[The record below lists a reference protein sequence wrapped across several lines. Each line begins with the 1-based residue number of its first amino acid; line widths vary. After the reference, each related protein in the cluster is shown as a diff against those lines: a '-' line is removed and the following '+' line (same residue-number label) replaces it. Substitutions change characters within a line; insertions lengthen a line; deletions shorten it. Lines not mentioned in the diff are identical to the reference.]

1 MSDTLYL
8 PPSDANALLTAANR
22 LIAGRSGAL
31 GMFFGDANH
40 PELSDVAALQ
50 GALDAPAFG
59 GIFPGL
65 IHEGKVIDHGVL
77 LVFFPDA
84 GEPVL
89 VKHLDQPECQWPAT
103 EMLSTCRSALIIP
116 DGHSAHIGAFLAS
129 AYHIGGHGVTY
140 LGGGAGSLAEP
151 GMASVFAGDEA
162 CSRSAV
168 IVPMGRRCG
177 LGVRHGWQVLFG
189 PLLASRTRGNIIDEL
204 NWMPAMDVYRQHVE
218 PDAGVPL
225 DADNFFDVAKGYPF
239 GIYRADAEYV
249 VRDPMR
255 VDPDGAL
262 VCVAEVPQNTTLS
275 LLRGEPDTLLEAARL
290 SAQDALENVGGKAD
304 DVLIFDC
311 ISRAIFLDKQFQQE
325 LDAVTGLAAAAGVSA
340 PPSGMLTLG
349 EIASSRTGI
358 PDFLNKT
365 IVVGAFHD

>member
-8 PPSDANALLTAANR
+8 PPSDASTLLTAANR
-22 LIAGRSGAL
+22 LIAGRTGAL
-31 GMFFGDANH
+31 GMFFGDTDH
-40 PELSDVAALQ
+40 PELADVANLRD
-50 GALDAPAFG
+50 ALDAPAFG

-65 IHEGKVIDHGVL
+65 IHEGKVVDHGVL
-77 LVFFPDA
+77 LVFMPDA

-89 VKHLDQPECQWPAT
+89 VKHLDQAECQWPAT
-103 EMLSTCRSALIIP
+103 DMLSSCRSALIIP
-116 DGHSAHIGAFLAS
+116 DGHAAHIGAFLAS
-129 AYHIGGHGVTY
+129 TYHIAGHGVAY
-140 LGGGAGSLAEP
+140 LGGGAGSLTDPEMP
-151 GMASVFAGDEA
+151 SVFAGAEA
-162 CSRSAV
+162 CKRCAV

-177 LGVRHGWQVLFG
+177 LGVRHGWQTLYG
-189 PLLASRTRGNIIDEL
+189 PLLASRTHGNVIEEL

-218 PDAGVPL
+218 PDAGVSL
-225 DADNFFDVAKGYPF
+225 DADNFFDVAKAYPF

-255 VDPDGAL
+255 VDPDGSL

-275 LLRGEPDTLLEAARL
+275 LLRGEPGTLIEAARQ
-290 SAQDALENVGGKAD
+290 SAGDALEGVAGKAD

-311 ISRAIFLDKQFQQE
+311 ISRAIFLDQQFQQE
-325 LDAVTGLAAAAGVSA
+325 LDAVTELARAAGVAA

-349 EIASSRTGI
+349 EIASSETGI

-365 IVVGAFHD
+365 IVVGAFHG